1 MSRRRS
7 KGAGRGA
14 PTPAPRRR
22 ATAGATIARDGGAT
36 TSAAAAQWLTRLAW
50 LAIALFAGTLLWV
63 VLGPHKIG
71 DYSTETDF
79 YGAYAAGARALQH
92 GHLDPSRYGVVG
104 PLYEIALAL
113 TGFVARDL
121 LLAAEL
127 ISVVSV
133 VA

>member
-14 PTPAPRRR
+14 PTHAPRRR

-104 PLYEIALAL
+104 PLYETVLAAFGLL
-113 TGFVARDL
+113 TRDL
-121 LLAAEL
+121 FAAGET
-127 ISVVSV
+127 VS
-133 VA
+133 